1 MNFDFDK
8 TAQMHAGRQSADIP
22 DGFFD
27 RQLDDILSA
36 ADRRQRRD
44 RNRFLASAASAI
56 VVVAIAI
63 SAFIGQSHPLSTDE
77 MIDRLIAE
85 STDAQISLTAGIADA
100 EMMFDSEYYN

>member
-8 TAQMHAGRQSADIP
+8 TAQGHAGHRTADIP

-27 RQLDDILSA
+27 RQLADILSA

-44 RNRFLASAASAI
+44 RNRFLASAASAV
-56 VVVAIAI
+56 VVVAIAVGT
-63 SAFIGQSHPLSTDE
+63 FIGRSNRLTTDE

-85 STDAQISLTAGIADA
+85 STDAQLSLTANIADA
-100 EMMFDSEYYN
+100 EMMFDSEYYY